1 VSSNVKFNHSNHDG
15 SQTIAVTL
23 VNSAGES
30 VSRIVTQ
37 ANPQFKRLAAYLA
50 EHSEHDAD
58 TVHGLVDPSVGIG
71 KMLQEEFGDRVSFDL
86 HHFYLD
92 GIPETSLLA
101 THVKDKVLNGDTDW
115 QRLVRFMVRL
125 DGNPSKRA
133 KDAVWAWVEKH
144 GVTITEDGRMIGY
157 KGLVRGTDLEGNDC
171 PVSYHSGPNNFIDG
185 KIYGEP
191 GTAYQVPHRLGA
203 VISKRRGVV
212 DDNTKLAC
220 STGLHV
226 GGYSYAKTFGENR
239 EDGRRYS
246 TMGKMASTF
255 ALVAFAPE
263 DVVSVPEDGTS
274 DWKIRVSKYEV
285 VEFLEKVKDVL
296 KGQPTYDVK
305 TSAPFLPYGQEKTP
319 DREVEPHEPDYVEPE
334 PEVEEEQPDAGAEDR
349 AAREVAEHGG
359 EQEETTQPQQEVVPR
374 DDLVEPAEGTGLFG
388 KKSLADWANVNPRL
402 KDDLERKEGGKFVLG
417 NTAVAKRYQDITTES
432 SVRRY
437 RKDR

>member
-1 VSSNVKFNHSNHDG
+1 VSSTVKFNHSNHDG

-30 VSRIVTQ
+30 ISRIVTQ

-71 KMLQEEFGDRVSFDL
+71 RMLQEEFGDRVAFDL

-92 GIPETSLLA
+92 GIPENSLLA
-101 THVKDKVLNGDTDW
+101 NHVKDKVLNGDTDW

-133 KDAVWAWVEKH
+133 KDAVWQWVDKH

-157 KGLVRGTDLEGNDC
+157 KGLVRGTDAVTGEWDV

-185 KIYGEP
+185 KIFGEP
-191 GTAYQVPHRLGA
+191 GVAYRVPHRLGS
-203 VISKRRGVV
+203 VISKRRSDV
-212 DDNTKLAC
+212 DDNTSLAC

-226 GGYSYAKTFGENR
+226 GAYSYAKTFGENR

-263 DVVSVPEDGTS
+263 DVVSVPSDGTS

-285 VEFLEKVKDVL
+285 VEFLEKVEDVL
-296 KGQPTYDVK
+296 KGKPIYDVK
-305 TSAPFLPYGQEKTP
+305 IPAPFLPYGQEVDTTDVVEKPSEPDFLEPQEPEVDDFEADLEEWTQ
-319 DREVEPHEPDYVEPE
+319 DREVKQ
-334 PEVEEEQPDAGAEDR
+334 EQDF
-349 AAREVAEHGG
+349 
-359 EQEETTQPQQEVVPR
+359 VPYS
-374 DDLVEPAEGTGLFG
+374 DLVEPSEGTGLFG
-388 KKSLADWANVNPRL
+388 KKSLKDWAEVNPGL
-402 KDDLERKEGGKFVLG
+402 KADLESDLG
-417 NTAVAKRYQDITTES
+417 NTAVARKYSDITTES

-437 RKDR
+437 RKGN